1 MLLSATEERPPEDVT
16 GTGQD
21 LHDSRLDGEDVGA
34 DLAPDAAAEE
44 LTVADVRGGKPGEWK
59 HGAYVLLSGKLTAR
73 HWLERAVR
81 RACERL
87 ARDQGYSAYRD
98 LPEARRGLVRRLAE
112 VDAAASL
119 MFAEAIRSGRFPVE
133 RYRELTSEQRQ
144 LAGDVG
150 LSRVLKSATVPTLDE
165 ILTRRDG
172 EEVRR

>member
-1 MLLSATEERPPEDVT
+1 MCATECDRSGAPEDVAR
-16 GTGQD
+16 TGQG
-21 LHDSRLDGEDVGA
+21 LHDPPSESEETGP
-34 DLAPDAAAEE
+34 DLAPEVGAEE

-98 LPEARRGLVRRLAE
+98 LPEARRGLTRRLAE

-133 RYRELTSEQRQ
+133 R
-144 LAGDVG
+144 
-150 LSRVLKSATVPTLDE
+150 
-165 ILTRRDG
+165 
-172 EEVRR
+172 